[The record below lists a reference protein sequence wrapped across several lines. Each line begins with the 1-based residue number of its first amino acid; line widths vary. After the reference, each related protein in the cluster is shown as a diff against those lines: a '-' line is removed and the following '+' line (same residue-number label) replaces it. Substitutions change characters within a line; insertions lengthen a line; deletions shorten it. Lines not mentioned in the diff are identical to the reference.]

1 MEWSERR
8 RWGEGWIGG
17 WRRWRGRR
25 EAGGAERWRGWG
37 GVDVE
42 CIVNARPQG
51 ALLYYL
57 CGSGTF
63 HLFKKTSPII
73 EERVLKELK

>member
-1 MEWSERR
+1 M
-8 RWGEGWIGG
+8 GG
-17 WRRWRGRR
+17 GGGGGGGRR
-25 EAGGAERWRGWG
+25 EGRSGGGVEG

-42 CIVNARPQG
+42 CVVNARPQG

-63 HLFKKTSPII
+63 HLFKKLH
-73 EERVLKELK
+73 R